1 MVRMRPSQL
10 LPQHREAIRR
20 MVLDSGMSN
29 PRLFGSVVHGDD
41 ADDSDL
47 DLLID
52 PSPETSLLDIAKLQ
66 IELEAAVGIKVDLR
80 TPKFLPTTFRDKVLA
95 EAVPV

>member
-10 LPQHREAIRR
+10 LPQHRDAIRR